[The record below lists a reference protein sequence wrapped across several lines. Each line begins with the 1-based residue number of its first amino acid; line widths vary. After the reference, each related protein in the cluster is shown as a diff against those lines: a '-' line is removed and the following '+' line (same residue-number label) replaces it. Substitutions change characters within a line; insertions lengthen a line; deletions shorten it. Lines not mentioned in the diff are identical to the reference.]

1 VPAMPSGVSAT
12 KPEASAVTFFRPETA
27 GSP

>member
-1 VPAMPSGVSAT
+1 MPSGVSAM
-12 KPEASAVTFFRPETA
+12 KPEASAVTFFRSGTA

>member
-1 VPAMPSGVSAT
+1 MPSGVSAT
-12 KPEASAVTFFRPETA
+12 KPETSAVTFFRPGTA

>member
-1 VPAMPSGVSAT
+1 MPSGVSAT
-12 KPEASAVTFFRPETA
+12 KPDASAVTFFRLWTA

>member
-1 VPAMPSGVSAT
+1 MPSGVSAT
-12 KPEASAVTFFRPETA
+12 KPEASAVTFFRPGTA

>member
-1 VPAMPSGVSAT
+1 MPSGVSTT
-12 KPEASAVTFFRPETA
+12 KPEASAVTFFRPGTA